1 LFAEE
6 HFSDIVWG
14 FGERPA
20 STYKE
25 LEERQRIMQ
34 FHVGVPEFA
43 NSEGDSKL
51 VILMIC

>member
-6 HFSDIVWG
+6 HFSDTVWC
-14 FGERPA
+14 FGGRPA
-20 STYKE
+20 ATYKE
-25 LEERQRIMQ
+25 LAERQRNMK

-43 NSEGDSKL
+43 NFEGDSKL